1 MKIKFTWGTGI
12 TIAMI
17 AFMIFILSFVYKSIA
32 LDEYQHELV
41 SEDYYKDELHYQ
53 EEIDKLN
60 NAEKLDQNI
69 SIKNSSQGIHIS
81 FPKDIEE
88 SSITGEISFKRFSN
102 QKLDFTETIK
112 LSGHEQIIPAN
123 KLVSGKWIVKVDWK
137 TDEKEYLFKDSWFY

>member
-1 MKIKFTWGTGI
+1 MKIKFNWGTGI

-60 NAEKLDQNI
+60 NAETLHQDI
-69 SIKNSSQGIHIS
+69 SIKNSNQGIHIS

-88 SSITGEISFKRFSN
+88 SNITGEISFLRLSN

-112 LSGHEQIIPAN
+112 LSQHEQIIPAE
-123 KLVSGKWIVKVDWK
+123 KLVSGKWIIKVHWK

>member
-1 MKIKFTWGTGI
+1 MKLKFTWGTGI

-60 NAEKLDQNI
+60 NAEKLSQNVVV
-69 SIKNSSQGIHIS
+69 KNSSQGLHII
-81 FPKDIEE
+81 FPQDIEE
-88 SSITGEISFKRFSN
+88 SSITGEISFKRLSN
-102 QKLDFTETIK
+102 QNLDFTESIT
-112 LSGHEQIIPAN
+112 LSNHEQIIPAK
-123 KLVSGKWIVKVDWK
+123 KLVSGKWIIKVDWK
-137 TDEKEYLFKDSWFY
+137 SDGKEYLFKDSWFY

>member
-1 MKIKFTWGTGI
+1 MKIKFNWGTGI

-60 NAEKLDQNI
+60 NAETLHQDI
-69 SIKNSSQGIHIS
+69 SIKNSNQGIHIS

-88 SSITGEISFKRFSN
+88 SNITGEISFLRLSN

-112 LSGHEQIIPAN
+112 LSQHEQIIPAE
-123 KLVSGKWIVKVDWK
+123 KLVSGKWIIKVDWK